1 MNSFPNTILWAQ
13 AAEAAYLCFKIIL
26 AAGHR
31 INMEK
36 IMPRHI
42 VVKLLET
49 KEQEKIL
56 QTEKS
61 DLLHREQ

>member
-1 MNSFPNTILWAQ
+1 
-13 AAEAAYLCFKIIL
+13 
-26 AAGHR
+26 
-31 INMEK
+31 
-36 IMPRHI
+36 MPRHI

-61 DLLHREQ
+61 DLLHREQSTELHSSHYKSWKPEGSGAHHKVQK